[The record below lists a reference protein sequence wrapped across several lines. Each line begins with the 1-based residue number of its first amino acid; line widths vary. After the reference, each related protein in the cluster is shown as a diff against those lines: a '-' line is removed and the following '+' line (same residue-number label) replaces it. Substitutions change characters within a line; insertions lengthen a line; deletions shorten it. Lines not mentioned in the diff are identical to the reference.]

1 MEFESILKYPP
12 KNAWTAVLTQLLCW
26 SFRRFCVELLCDSEL
41 ERWDSFF
48 SLITEYAPPQFQPHL
63 DHWLAPEQIANVPDL
78 NAYFHSMLDKL
89 IKSIEENDEETQDKI
104 ATFFDEEMGPFLEK
118 WLGPVYAPFSLFPLT
133 GEPDTEIDMTK
144 LNAIVYLLGRQP
156 SLYRRRTMRG
166 SRRTLTPVRTQL
178 CKTRRNK
185 QNEILQL
192 HLRTEVRHADTD
204 KDNDGKSE
212 EGKGGEERHS
222 EEERISQSEKPP
234 SHEEGNT

>member
-26 SFRRFCVELLCDSEL
+26 SFRRFCVEFLCDSEL
-41 ERWDSFF
+41 DRWDSFF

-63 DHWLAPEQIANVPDL
+63 DHWLAPEQIANIPDL
-78 NAYFHSMLDKL
+78 NAYFHSTLDKL
-89 IKSIEENDEETQDKI
+89 NKSIEENDEETQDKI
-104 ATFFDEEMGPFLEK
+104 ASFFDEEMGPFLEK
-118 WLGPVYAPFSLFPLT
+118 WLGPVYAPFSLFPLN
-133 GEPDTEIDMTK
+133 GEPDTEINMTK

-156 SLYRRRTMRG
+156 SLYRRRTMRET
-166 SRRTLTPVRTQL
+166 RRTLTPVRTQL
-178 CKTRRNK
+178 RKTRRNK

-192 HLRTEVRHADTD
+192 YLRSEVRNADID

-222 EEERISQSEKPP
+222 EEERASQSEKSP
-234 SHEEGNT
+234 SHEE

>member
-1 MEFESILKYPP
+1 
-12 KNAWTAVLTQLLCW
+12 
-26 SFRRFCVELLCDSEL
+26 
-41 ERWDSFF
+41 
-48 SLITEYAPPQFQPHL
+48 
-63 DHWLAPEQIANVPDL
+63 
-78 NAYFHSMLDKL
+78 
-89 IKSIEENDEETQDKI
+89 
-104 ATFFDEEMGPFLEK
+104 MGPFLEK

-166 SRRTLTPVRTQL
+166 SRRTLTPVKTQL
-178 CKTRRNK
+178 RKTRRNK

-234 SHEEGNT
+234 SHEE

>member
-26 SFRRFCVELLCDSEL
+26 SFRRFCVEFLCDSEL
-41 ERWDSFF
+41 DRWDSFF

-63 DHWLAPEQIANVPDL
+63 DHWLAPEQIANIPDL
-78 NAYFHSMLDKL
+78 NAYFHSTLDKL
-89 IKSIEENDEETQDKI
+89 NKSIEENDEETQDKI
-104 ATFFDEEMGPFLEK
+104 ASFFDEEMGPFLEK
-118 WLGPVYAPFSLFPLT
+118 WLGPVYAPFSLFPLN
-133 GEPDTEIDMTK
+133 GEPDTEINMTK

-156 SLYRRRTMRG
+156 SLYRRRTMRET
-166 SRRTLTPVRTQL
+166 RRTLTPVKSQL
-178 CKTRRNK
+178 RKTRRNK

-192 HLRTEVRHADTD
+192 YLRPEVRNADTD

-222 EEERISQSEKPP
+222 EEERASQSEKSP
-234 SHEEGNT
+234 SHEE